1 VKLEDVEG
9 IGVVYAGRLRESGIA
24 TTQDLLL
31 RAGSRSGRG
40 MLAASSGIA
49 EKLLLEWVNHCDLM
63 RIDGVGA
70 EYADLLEAAGIDS
83 CAELSLRNPA
93 NLHAALAETNERTE
107 LVRRLPSVEMVGRW
121 VAAAGTSDRVVSH

>member
-1 VKLEDVEG
+1 MKLEEVEG
-9 IGVVYAGRLRESGIA
+9 IGGVYAGRLREAGI
-24 TTQDLLL
+24 TTAEDMLL

-63 RIDGVGA
+63 RIDGVGS
-70 EYADLLEAAGIDS
+70 EYADLLEEAGVDS
-83 CAELSLRNPA
+83 CAELATRNAA
-93 NLHAALAETNERTE
+93 NLDAALGEANERKE

-121 VAAAGTSDRVVSH
+121 VAAAGTADRVVRH

>member
-1 VKLEDVEG
+1 VKLEEVEG
-9 IGVVYAGRLRESGIA
+9 IGGVYAERLREAGISTA
-24 TTQDLLL
+24 EDLLL

-70 EYADLLEAAGIDS
+70 EYADLLEEAGVDS
-83 CAELSLRNPA
+83 CAELATRNAA
-93 NLHAALAETNERTE
+93 NLHAALGEANERKE

-121 VAAAGTSDRVVSH
+121 VAAAGTADRVVTH

>member
-1 VKLEDVEG
+1 VKLEEVEG
-9 IGVVYAGRLRESGIA
+9 IGGVYAGRLREAGI
-24 TTQDLLL
+24 TTAEDLLL

-63 RIDGVGA
+63 RIDGVGS
-70 EYADLLEAAGIDS
+70 EYADLLEEAGVDS
-83 CAELSLRNPA
+83 CAELATRNAA
-93 NLHAALAETNERTE
+93 NLHAALGEANERKE

-121 VAAAGTSDRVVSH
+121 VAAAGTADRVVSH

>member
-1 VKLEDVEG
+1 MKLEEVEG
-9 IGVVYAGRLRESGIA
+9 IGGVYAGRLREAGI
-24 TTQDLLL
+24 TTAEDLLL

-63 RIDGVGA
+63 RIDGVGS
-70 EYADLLEAAGIDS
+70 EYADLLEEAGVDS
-83 CAELSLRNPA
+83 CAELATRNAA
-93 NLHAALAETNERTE
+93 NLHAALGQANERKE

-121 VAAAGTSDRVVSH
+121 VAAAGKADRVVTH

>member
-9 IGVVYAGRLRESGIA
+9 IGGVYAGRLREAGI
-24 TTQDLLL
+24 TTAEDLLL

-70 EYADLLEAAGIDS
+70 EYADLLEEAGVDS
-83 CAELSLRNPA
+83 CAELATRNPA
-93 NLHAALAETNERTE
+93 NLHAALAEANERKP
-107 LVRRLPSVEMVGRW
+107 LVRRLPSVEMLGRW
-121 VAAAGTSDRVVSH
+121 VAAAGTADRVVTH